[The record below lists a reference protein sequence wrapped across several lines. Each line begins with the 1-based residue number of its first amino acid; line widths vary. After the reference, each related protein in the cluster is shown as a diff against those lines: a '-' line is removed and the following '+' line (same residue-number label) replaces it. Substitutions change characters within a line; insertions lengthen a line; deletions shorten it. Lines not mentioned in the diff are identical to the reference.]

1 MKKVKKDIKGITLI
15 ALVVTII
22 VLLILAS
29 VAISLTI
36 GSNGIFTRAEN
47 AVDRYEIAAKD
58 EQDEMNK
65 AVDFMDQYM
74 NGEKEDEEV
83 KVEGVK
89 VPKGFYYVG
98 GTKADGIVISDSK
111 EDENK
116 YKAQTDEG
124 NSQIPGDGLVGNQFV
139 WVPVDNPTDFR
150 RYSSYYNNG
159 KTQSISS
166 YYEPSEEGY
175 RYPNEVEEYNSMKQ
189 SVEINKGFYV
199 ARYEAGK
206 EKIEGV
212 DTVVSKKN
220 AKVWN
225 SIPWGNSMTD
235 IGSTGAVA
243 KAQGMYTDKSKY
255 DVTSTLIYGVQWD
268 AIMAWIDPA
277 YKTSSCADDSF
288 VKNSEGKGNYSDS
301 DSTNNPAKCG
311 SSDNYRVNNI
321 YDLAGNVFEW
331 TMEAYSTNIRVTR
344 GGGYNYSG
352 SNGPASDRSYGG
364 PDGPGTYE
372 RFPCRFI
379 LVGLNAKA
387 ADFK

>member
-1 MKKVKKDIKGITLI
+1 MKKVKSSAQGITLI

-65 AVDFMDQYM
+65 AVDFMDKYM
-74 NGEKEDEEV
+74 NRENEDEEV

-89 VPKGFYYVG
+89 IPKGFYYVG

-139 WVPVDNPTDFR
+139 WVPVENIDEFI
-150 RYSSYYNNG
+150 RYTNYYKGSANQ
-159 KTQSISS
+159 TYFIECS
-166 YYEPSEEGY
+166 EPSQEEA
-175 RYPNEVEEYNSMKQ
+175 RYPNEVEEYNKMKQ
-189 SVEINKGFYV
+189 SVEDNKGFYV

-206 EKIEGV
+206 ENIDGV
-212 DTVVSKKN
+212 DTVVSKKG
-220 AKVWN
+220 AEVWKN
-225 SIPWGNSMTD
+225 IAWGDSMTE

-243 KAQGMYTDKSKY
+243 KSQGMYTDKSKY

-268 AIMAWIDPA
+268 AIMEWIDPN

-288 VKNSEGKGNYSDS
+288 VKNSTGKGNYDE
-301 DSTNNPAKCG
+301 DANTNSWRGTVAPTG
-311 SSDNYRVNNI
+311 SSDSYRVNNI
-321 YDLAGNVFEW
+321 YDLAGNVWEW
-331 TMEAYSTNIRVTR
+331 TMEAYSSNSRVSR
-344 GGGYNYSG
+344 GSRCGRTGFDT
-352 SNGPASDRSYGG
+352 PASSRNDDY
-364 PDGPGTYE
+364 PDYNGSDFDGTGFRPALY
-372 RFPCRFI
+372 
-379 LVGLNAKA
+379 L
-387 ADFK
+387 

>member
-65 AVDFMDQYM
+65 AVDFMDKYM
-74 NGEKEDEEV
+74 NRENEDEEV

-150 RYSSYYNNG
+150 RYSSYNNNG
-159 KTQSISS
+159 STQSYSD
-166 YYEPSEEGY
+166 YDEPSQEGY

-225 SIPWGNSMTD
+225 SIPWGNSMTE

-243 KAQGMYTDKSKY
+243 KSQGMYTDKSKY

-277 YKTSSCADDSF
+277 YKTSSCEDDSF
-288 VKNSEGKGNYSDS
+288 VKNSEGKGNYKDE
-301 DSTNNPAKCG
+301 DDTNNPAKCG

-331 TMEAYSTNIRVTR
+331 TMEAYSTDYRVNR
-344 GGGYNYSG
+344 GGYCNDSG
-352 SNGPASDRSYGG
+352 SNNPASSRDNNY
-364 PDGPGTYE
+364 PDGPDTNRTVSVSLYTCRPE
-372 RFPCRFI
+372 R
-379 LVGLNAKA
+379 
-387 ADFK
+387 